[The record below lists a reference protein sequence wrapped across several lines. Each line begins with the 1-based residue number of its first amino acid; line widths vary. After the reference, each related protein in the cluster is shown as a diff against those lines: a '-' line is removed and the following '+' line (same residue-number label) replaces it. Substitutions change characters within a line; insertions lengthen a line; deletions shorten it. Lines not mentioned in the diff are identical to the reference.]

1 MKFGSAFHF
10 DLEAG
15 SKSELLLAMS
25 CLCKG
30 NPEALLVYNGF
41 KDANYIVF
49 ALVTRKFALN
59 IVIIPEQEEELDQ
72 VFTTMHAMLSSMHNW
87 WLQASCFIAPSTSLL
102 LYPMPI
108 YGEASNHNFVALEET
123 WSFYSAKSWTLNEA
137 LSEGHSSCRR
147 RTVHSWKPV
156 PSSG

>member
-1 MKFGSAFHF
+1 MLQLFPLMNILIDPHSFRRICKGSTFGGASYFSVNTFDNISVRPYTFSHRSDKFNVEDVMKFGLAFHF
-10 DLEAG
+10 GLESG

-59 IVIIPEQEEELDQ
+59 TMIIPEQEEELDQ
-72 VFTTMHAMLSSMHNW
+72 VFTTIHAMLSSMHN
-87 WLQASCFIAPSTSLL
+87 
-102 LYPMPI
+102 
-108 YGEASNHNFVALEET
+108 
-123 WSFYSAKSWTLNEA
+123 
-137 LSEGHSSCRR
+137 
-147 RTVHSWKPV
+147 
-156 PSSG
+156 

>member
-1 MKFGSAFHF
+1 MKCNQDRFNVEDVMKFGSAFHF

-49 ALVTRKFALN
+49 ALVTRKLALN
-59 IVIIPEQEEELDQ
+59 TVIIPEQEEELDQ
-72 VFTTMHAMLSSMHNW
+72 VFTTMHAIIFN
-87 WLQASCFIAPSTSLL
+87 A
-102 LYPMPI
+102 
-108 YGEASNHNFVALEET
+108 
-123 WSFYSAKSWTLNEA
+123 
-137 LSEGHSSCRR
+137 
-147 RTVHSWKPV
+147 
-156 PSSG
+156 